1 MTSTTSHAQAPNV
14 LLVLVDQWP
23 GRLLGAAGHPVIQT
37 PTIDAIAR
45 NGVRFTRAYSECP
58 ICIPARRTLMTGT
71 TTRTHGDRIFN
82 TINRMPAL
90 PTLAHCFRDAGYQT
104 FAVGKLHVYPPR
116 DRVGFDDVLLA
127 EEGRPHLGGL
137 DDYEIFLADRGYSGQ
152 QYLHGMNN
160 NNYMHRPWHLPED
173 CHVTNWTSMQM
184 ARTIKRRDPTRPA
197 FWCVSYTP
205 PHPPLVPLQCYVD
218 YYRQF
223 EIPGALHGDWSEDD
237 GRMPL
242 PLRMNRAYYGG
253 YRGEVLTEV
262 RRAFYAMCT
271 HIDHQLRVVIGTLR
285 EENILDDTIVLIAA
299 DHGEMLGDFGL
310 FAKRTYYEGSGCV
323 PMVLMG
329 RAGDRRVGHHRVDD
343 RLVGLQDL
351 MPTLLD
357 LAGIPVPQSCD
368 GLSMVGERRRQT
380 LYGDCLENV
389 SATRMLHDGRHKLI
403 WYPAG
408 NHVQLFDLEE
418 DPGELRNRADDPDY
432 AKVRERLIDGLV
444 DQLYGIDVEQGW
456 VKDGRLVGFTAP
468 PYEEHSDRGLN
479 GQRGLHFPQPP
490 QVAQDVMV
498 GFPT

>member
-23 GRLLGAAGHPVIQT
+23 GRLLGVSGHPVIQT

-45 NGVRFTRAYSECP
+45 SGVRFTRAYSECP

-71 TTRTHGDRIFN
+71 TTRTHGDRVFN
-82 TINRMPAL
+82 TVGRMPEL
-90 PTLAHCFRDAGYQT
+90 PTLAQCFGEAGYQT

-116 DRVGFDDVLLA
+116 DRIGFDDVLLA

-137 DDYEIFLADRGYSGQ
+137 DDYEIFLADRGYPGQ

-205 PHPPLVPLQCYVD
+205 PHPPLIPLQSYVD
-218 YYRQF
+218 YYRAF
-223 EIPGALHGDWSEDD
+223 EIPSALRGDWSEDPAL
-237 GRMPL
+237 PL

-253 YRGEVLTEV
+253 YQGQVLMEV
-262 RRAFYAMCT
+262 RRAFYALCT
-271 HIDHQLRVVIGTLR
+271 HIDHQFRIVIGTLR
-285 EENILDDTIVLIAA
+285 EEGILDDTIVMIAA

-323 PMVLMG
+323 PMALMG
-329 RAGDRRVGHHRVDD
+329 RAGDPRVGHHRVDD
-343 RLVGLQDL
+343 RLVGLQDV

-357 LAGIPVPQSCD
+357 LAGIPVPESCD
-368 GLSMVGERRRQT
+368 GLSMVGERRRRT
-380 LYGDCLENV
+380 LYGDCLENA

-408 NHVQLFDLEE
+408 NHLQLFDLEE

-432 AKVRERLIDGLV
+432 AEVRKRMVAGLV
-444 DQLYGIDVEQGW
+444 EDLYGIDVEQGW
-456 VKDGRLVGFTAP
+456 AKDGKLVGFAAP
-468 PYEEHSDRGLN
+468 PYEERPDRGLN

-490 QVAQDVMV
+490 LVAQDVPV